1 MKKIF
6 LSLFIIAMF
15 SNALSQSYYLN
26 VNLNDGNKTS
36 FPIQDIK
43 KITFSGISV
52 DIKDSKHLQ
61 NLIKTF
67 MLFQNYPNPFNP
79 TTTIEY
85 QVPKSGK
92 VEINIFNI
100 SGQLVRKFT
109 NEHQES
115 GSYKTIW
122 DGNNMQGNVVT
133 SGIYIYKVKFD
144 HSILSKR
151 MIFIK

>member
-26 VNLNDGNKTS
+26 VNLSDGNKTS

-109 NEHQES
+109 NEHKES
-115 GSYKTIW
+115 GIYKTIW
-122 DGNNMQGNVVT
+122 DGINMQGNVVT
-133 SGIYIYKVKFD
+133 SGIYIYQVKFD
-144 HSILSKR
+144 RSILSKR